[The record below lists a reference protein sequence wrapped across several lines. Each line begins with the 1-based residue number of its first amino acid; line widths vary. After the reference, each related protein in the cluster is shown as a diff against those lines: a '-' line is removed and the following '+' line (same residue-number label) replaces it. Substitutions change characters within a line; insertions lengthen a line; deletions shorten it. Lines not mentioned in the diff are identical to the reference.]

1 MPGNL
6 FTNYFLTEGIKATAE
21 WRTSISDST
30 AFAAFRDGIRQR
42 YDGLSGSEGPNE
54 AVTEQELIRPVLE
67 LLGWAD
73 YLPQQGTTRNE
84 DVPDYLLFTDAAS
97 KERAAGRANP
107 EERFRDAIVV
117 EESKRFGLS
126 LDARDRDTG
135 RQSRTPHGQILRYLS
150 TADIESESRIRWG
163 FLTNGGLW
171 RLYDYRARPRATGY
185 FEADI
190 GEMLGSGGEDG
201 LRLFYLLF
209 RRDSFTPQ
217 QGATTSFLEA
227 ALAQG
232 RRYEEKVAQ
241 DLSSVVFERVFPK
254 LAQALADATGED
266 LSRVRHAA
274 LILLYRLLFVLYA
287 EDRGLLPV
295 NDLRYEDYGLRKP
308 VRDHVAHRMQGGGV
322 FSASASSYYDHLMTL
337 FRQIDEGDESIG
349 LPPYNG
355 GLFASEAAPLLR
367 TARLTDKIVGD
378 IIYDLSHTE
387 TEGARHFVN
396 YRDMSVQQLGSIYER
411 LLEREPVR
419 DDNGGIVVR
428 PNSYARK
435 DSGSF
440 FTPQELVDL
449 IVDRTLKPLAE
460 ERLKAFEDRS
470 KELRSDHRPIAERHA
485 ELLALDPAEAVLDL
499 KVLDPAMGSGHFLVT
514 AVDFLSD
521 YIAEVAEYAP
531 AVPEW
536 LDGEYYSPLVE
547 RVATIRRD
555 ILQRAQASD
564 WVMDEAQLTDQS
576 IIRRMVLKR
585 CIYGVD
591 KNPLTVELAKV
602 SLWLHSFTVG
612 APLSFLD
619 HHLRCGD
626 SLVGL
631 RVPEATADLNR
642 LGGLFASS
650 AIAGA
655 EAATSGMQRIEEMSD
670 ADVAEVRESAEL
682 FRGVEDA
689 TADLRG
695 LLDFLCGLRWLTS
708 DMRGKVRTARETPLV
723 ETLGSRPNE
732 AYSLLSQGPDAVGD
746 GETGGDDTSWS
757 GFKELWSDARSV
769 ADREGFLHWEAAF
782 PGVWQRWQEEQP
794 VGGFDAVIGN
804 PPWDRIKLQ
813 EVEWFST
820 RSPELALAPTA
831 AARKTGIQ
839 QLRDKGAPLADE
851 FDAAKER
858 ADKLGEL
865 IRASGNYPLL
875 GGGDINLYSLFVER
889 AMGLIK
895 PDGFVGL
902 LTPSGIYADKT
913 AANFFKSVSTSGRV
927 AGLFD
932 FENRKIFFNRTSSP
946 TCTRFKFCALIFGG
960 AKRRFQETECA
971 FFLHDTETISD
982 PNRCFPLVPGDFA
995 LVNPNTATAPIFRTK
1010 RDAEITRRIYERH
1023 PVLVDRSQGEERKA
1037 WPVRYV
1043 RMFDM
1048 TNDSHLFRTAVQLD
1062 SAGFYPVQGNCWKRG
1077 EEMYLPLYEGKMVQ
1091 AFDHRAASVVVNEAN
1106 LNRPAQPHDATLEE
1120 HSDTGWLP
1128 SPQFWVPS
1136 NSCDWP
1142 DQLEWTIAIKHVTA
1156 PTNIRTVIVALAP
1169 YAGFGNSAP
1178 LFMPSRQFE
1187 GMASQ
1192 ADVVDCH
1199 LLAANLNAFALD
1211 FVARQKVQG
1220 QNLNLFLLEQL
1231 PVITPHDYNRKFGN
1245 MTAKEIV
1252 QEHVLRLTYTANDMA
1267 PFARDLGYDGPP
1279 FIWDGEERRHL
1290 RARLDAL
1297 YFHLYGLSREDAGYV
1312 LDTFP
1317 IVQRQD
1323 EAAFGSY
1330 RTRDLILAYMNAFA
1344 AGDTD
1349 TVVSV

>member
-30 AFAAFRDGIRQR
+30 AFAAFRNGVCQR
-42 YDGLSGSEGPNE
+42 YDALSGSEGPNE
-54 AVTEQELIRPVLE
+54 AVTEQELIRPVLD

-84 DVPDYLLFTDAAS
+84 DIPDYLLFTDAAS
-97 KERAAGRANP
+97 KERAAGRANS

-185 FEADI
+185 FEADL

-254 LAQALADATGED
+254 LVQALAEGTGED

-295 NDLRYEDYGLRKP
+295 NDPRYEDYGLRKP
-308 VRDHVAHRMQGGGV
+308 VRDHVAHRMQGSAV

-337 FRQIDEGDESIG
+337 FRQIDEGDEGDESIG

-355 GLFASEAAPLLR
+355 GLFASEAAPLLK

-387 TEGARHFVN
+387 TEGTRHFVN

-460 ERLKAFEDRS
+460 ERLKAFEDKS
-470 KELRSDHRPIAERHA
+470 EDLRSDHRAIAERHA

-536 LDGEYYSPLVE
+536 LDGEYSSPLVE
-547 RVATIRRD
+547 RVAAIRRD

-631 RVPEATADLNR
+631 RVPEATAQLNR

-682 FRGVEDA
+682 FRGVEDT
-689 TADLRG
+689 TANLRG

-708 DMRGKVRTARETPLV
+708 DMRGKARAAVETLLV

-913 AANFFKSVSTSGRV
+913 ASAFFKSLSSSGRV
-927 AGLFD
+927 GGLFD
-932 FENRKIFFNRTSSP
+932 FENRKIFFKDVHAS
-946 TCTRFKFCALIFGG
+946 FKFCALIFGG
-960 AKRRFQETECA
+960 AERRFDETECA
-971 FFLHDTETISD
+971 FFLHDIETISD
-982 PNRCFPLVPGDFA
+982 RNRCFALASSDFA
-995 LVNPNTATAPIFRTK
+995 RVNPNTGTAPIFRTR

-1037 WPVRYV
+1037 WPVRYHT
-1043 RMFDM
+1043 MFHM
-1048 TNDSHLFRTAVQLD
+1048 TNDSHLFRTATQLD
-1062 SAGFYPVQGNCWKRG
+1062 SEGFYPVQGNRWRRG
-1077 EEMYLPLYEGKMVQ
+1077 DELYLPLYQGRMIHQ
-1091 AFDHRAASVVVNEAN
+1091 FDHRANSVVINPENTHNPYLSEEVTDEQHADPIF
-1106 LNRPAQPHDATLEE
+1106 LPQSQYWIPASQVAPVIPDGRGYAIGFRDIARPTDAR
-1120 HSDTGWLP
+1120 
-1128 SPQFWVPS
+1128 
-1136 NSCDWP
+1136 
-1142 DQLEWTIAIKHVTA
+1142 TA
-1156 PTNIRTVIVALAP
+1156 IVALVP
-1169 YAGFGNSAP
+1169 WAGYGNTVPLLIGGEEALSAE
-1178 LFMPSRQFE
+1178 L
-1187 GMASQ
+1187 A
-1192 ADVVDCH
+1192 ATA
-1199 LLAANLNAFALD
+1199 AANLNCLCLD
-1211 FVARQKVQG
+1211 FIVRQKAQG
-1220 QNLNLFLLEQL
+1220 THLNWYIVEQL
-1231 PVITPHDYNRKFGN
+1231 PVVADGDYDRRFGN
-1245 MTAKEIV
+1245 TTARELV
-1252 QEHVLRLTYTANDMA
+1252 REHVLRLTYTANDMI